1 MNKDAKRLLENFI
14 SIYSIQIVG
23 MVLPLITLPY
33 VIKTLGFDNY
43 GLIILASS
51 LIAYFQSITDFSFR
65 ITATRDVAVFRDSPK
80 KLNLIYSKVL
90 TIKAIFLLV
99 SFALLTIIVLVYPPF
114 YKERL
119 VFFLTMPMLL
129 GYTLFPEWYFQ
140 GIEKMRYITL
150 LNFSLKIFFT
160 ICVFIFIK
168 SKSDYW
174 IYPLL
179 QSAGSVGVGI
189 VAQFILIKKHKLKF
203 IWLPLRII
211 KRTIVTN
218 FPIFLTQF
226 LPTLYN
232 NTTTFLL
239 GIMTTNS
246 LLGIY
251 SAIYTVV
258 DISITFLRT
267 ISLVFFPFLN
277 RKKEAFQKY
286 KKLIFSVSFILFFGC
301 ILFHQFVFWFL
312 NITYENALLVL
323 CILSFGILGIGMND
337 IFGTNYFIIKRAD
350 KLVMYNT
357 IIASVL
363 GLLFSFPLV
372 HFFGIIGAALNLT
385 FSRLLMG
392 GRLYYKYLSIKK
404 EPLLKSYGGL

>member
-99 SFALLTIIVLVYPPF
+99 SFALLMIIILVYPPF

-168 SKSDYW
+168 NKSDYW

-211 KRTIVTN
+211 KRTIATN

-286 KKLIFSVSFILFFGC
+286 KKLIFSLSFILFFGC
-301 ILFHQFVFWFL
+301 IIFHPFVFWFL

-363 GLLFSFPLV
+363 GLIFSFPLV
-372 HFFGIIGAALNLT
+372 YFFGIIGAALNLT

-392 GRLYYKYLSIKK
+392 GRLYYKYLSVKK

>member
-23 MVLPLITLPY
+23 MILPLITLPY
-33 VIKTLGFDNY
+33 VIKTLGFDKY

-90 TIKAIFLLV
+90 TVKAIFLLV
-99 SFALLTIIVLVYPPF
+99 SFSVLTIIILVYPPF

-140 GIEKMRYITL
+140 GIEKMRYITI

-160 ICVFIFIK
+160 VCVFIFIK
-168 SKSDYW
+168 NKTDYW

-189 VAQFILIKKHKLKF
+189 IAQFILIKKHKLEF
-203 IWLPLRII
+203 IWLPLKII
-211 KRTIVTN
+211 KRTIVSN

-239 GIMTTNS
+239 GVLTTNN

-258 DISITFLRT
+258 DISITLLHT

-286 KKLIFSVSFILFFGC
+286 KKLIFSLSFILVFGC
-301 ILFHQFVFWFL
+301 ILFHPLVFWFL
-312 NITYENALLVL
+312 NITYKDALVVL

-337 IFGTNYFIIKRAD
+337 IFGTNYFIIKRDD

-357 IIASVL
+357 IIASIM
-363 GLLFSFPLV
+363 GLIFSFPLV
-372 HFFGIIGAALNLT
+372 YFFGIIGAALNLT
-385 FSRLLMG
+385 FSRLMMG

-404 EPLLKSYGGL
+404 GIIT

>member
-14 SIYSIQIVG
+14 SIYSIQVVG

-90 TIKAIFLLV
+90 MIKAIFLLV
-99 SFALLTIIVLVYPPF
+99 SFALLTIIILVYPPF

-168 SKSDYW
+168 NKSDYW

-286 KKLIFSVSFILFFGC
+286 KKLIFSLSFILFFGC
-301 ILFHQFVFWFL
+301 IIFHPFVFWFL

-323 CILSFGILGIGMND
+323 SILSFGILGIGMND

-357 IIASVL
+357 IIASIL
-363 GLLFSFPLV
+363 GLIFSFPLV
-372 HFFGIIGAALNLT
+372 YFFGIIGAALNLT

-392 GRLYYKYLSIKK
+392 GRLYYKYLSVKK

>member
-99 SFALLTIIVLVYPPF
+99 SFALLMIIILVYPPF

-168 SKSDYW
+168 NKSDYW

-211 KRTIVTN
+211 KRTIATN

-286 KKLIFSVSFILFFGC
+286 KKLIFSLSFILFFGC
-301 ILFHQFVFWFL
+301 ILFHPFVFWFL

-363 GLLFSFPLV
+363 GLIFSFPLV
-372 HFFGIIGAALNLT
+372 YFFGIIGAALNLT

-392 GRLYYKYLSIKK
+392 GRLYYKYLSVKK

>member
-23 MVLPLITLPY
+23 MILPLITLPY
-33 VIKTLGFDNY
+33 VIKTLGFDKY

-90 TIKAIFLLV
+90 TVKAIFLLV
-99 SFALLTIIVLVYPPF
+99 SFSLLTIIILVYPPF

-140 GIEKMRYITL
+140 GIEKMRYITI

-160 ICVFIFIK
+160 VCVFIFIK
-168 SKSDYW
+168 NKTDYW

-189 VAQFILIKKHKLKF
+189 IAQYILIKKHKLEF
-203 IWLPLRII
+203 IWLPLKII
-211 KRTIVTN
+211 KRTIVSN

-239 GIMTTNS
+239 GVLTTNN

-258 DISITFLRT
+258 DISITLLHT

-286 KKLIFSVSFILFFGC
+286 KKLIFSLSFILVFGC
-301 ILFHQFVFWFL
+301 ILFHPLVFWFL
-312 NITYENALLVL
+312 NITYKDALVVL

-337 IFGTNYFIIKRAD
+337 IFGTNYFIIKRDD

-357 IIASVL
+357 IIASIM
-363 GLLFSFPLV
+363 GLIFSFPLV
-372 HFFGIIGAALNLT
+372 YFFGIIGAALNLT
-385 FSRLLMG
+385 FSRLMMG

-404 EPLLKSYGGL
+404 GIIT

>member
-168 SKSDYW
+168 NKSDYW

-211 KRTIVTN
+211 KRTIATN

-286 KKLIFSVSFILFFGC
+286 KKLIFSLSFILFFGC
-301 ILFHQFVFWFL
+301 IIFHPFVFWFL

-363 GLLFSFPLV
+363 GLIFSFPLV
-372 HFFGIIGAALNLT
+372 YFFGIIGAALNLT

-392 GRLYYKYLSIKK
+392 GRLYYKYLSVKK